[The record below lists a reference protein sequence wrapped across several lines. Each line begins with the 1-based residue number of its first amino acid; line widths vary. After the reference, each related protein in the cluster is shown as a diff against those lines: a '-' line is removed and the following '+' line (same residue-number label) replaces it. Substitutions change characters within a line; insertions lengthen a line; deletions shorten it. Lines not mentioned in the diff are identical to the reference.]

1 MANNK
6 PRRRLLATDLDGTF
20 LDSAGSV
27 TAQNRAAVQKANE
40 NGLNI
45 VFVTG
50 RPARWLRG
58 VAEASQHFALM
69 IGGNGGFIADMQSM
83 TVVSNNSIDT
93 AAARNAV
100 ERVRERFPDAT
111 FGIERSFI
119 GMPIA
124 QSQADRYDE
133 MRVDSLSEFEFA
145 VTDGYVPAWN
155 IAQSIPV
162 APISELV
169 QLSDITK
176 IIIKP
181 GDPTGWNSDTWLA
194 EISPLVN
201 DVVQV
206 THASQEIVLAELSAL
221 GITKATALAQV
232 AATAGLTSDDC
243 VAVGDMPNDVPMLE
257 WVAEPWTVANA
268 HDEVLAVTTN
278 VLPHHDESPVALL
291 IEDLLAR

>member
-1 MANNK
+1 MNNNS
-6 PRRRLLATDLDGTF
+6 RRRLLATDLDGTF
-20 LDSAGSV
+20 LDSRGSV
-27 TAQNRAAVQKANE
+27 TPENRAAVEKANK

-58 VAEASQHFALM
+58 VAEAANHFSLM
-69 IGGNGGFIADMQSM
+69 IGGNGGFVADMRTMQ
-83 TVVSNNSIDT
+83 VVANNAIEH
-93 AAARNAV
+93 AAAVTAV
-100 ERVRERFPDAT
+100 ERVLDVFPDAT

-124 QSQADRYDE
+124 QSRADRYDE
-133 MRVDSLSEFEFA
+133 MRVDKLSEFEFA
-145 VTDGYVPAWN
+145 ITDGYVPAWN
-155 IAQSIPV
+155 IAQEIPV
-162 APISELV
+162 APIHELI

-206 THASQEIVLAELSAL
+206 THASQEIVLAEISAL
-221 GITKATALAQV
+221 GVTKATALAQI
-232 AATAGLTSDDC
+232 AADLGLTAEDC
-243 VAVGDMPNDVPMLE
+243 VAVGDMPNDIPMLE
-257 WVAEPWTVANA
+257 WAAEAWTLENA
-268 HDEVLAVTTN
+268 HDEVRAVTSN
-278 VLPHHDESPVALL
+278 VLPHHDLSPVAQL
-291 IEDLLAR
+291 IEDLLTR